1 MVIQQVKLLFIVV
14 DEEFKVLIKQVK
26 YLVNFMFVK
35 LVKEVKGVMEVKEVM
50 VVMEF
55 ITYEV

>member
-1 MVIQQVKLLFIVV
+1 M
-14 DEEFKVLIKQVK
+14 LIKQVK

-50 VVMEF
+50 VGVMEF
-55 ITYEV
+55 ATYEV